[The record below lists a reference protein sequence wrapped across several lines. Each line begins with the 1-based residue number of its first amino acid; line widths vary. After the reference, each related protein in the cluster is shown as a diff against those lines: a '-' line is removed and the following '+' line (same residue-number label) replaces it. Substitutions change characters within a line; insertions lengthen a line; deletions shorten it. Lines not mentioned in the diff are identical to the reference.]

1 MDFILNIL
9 VALGGV
15 PAKDLANSMQKS
27 KTLTAMVI
35 VGLILFCGFV
45 LFLFHMAGKQ

>member
-9 VALGGV
+9 MALGLV
-15 PAKDLANSMQKS
+15 PAKDLADSMQKS
-27 KTLTAMVI
+27 KTLTVMVI
-35 VGLILFCGFV
+35 VGLILFGGFV

>member
-9 VALGGV
+9 MALGLV
-15 PAKDLANSMQKS
+15 PAKDLADSMCKS
-27 KTLTAMVI
+27 KTLAIMVV
-35 VGLILFCGFV
+35 VGLILFGGLV